1 MANRFFKG
9 SSTRGWG
16 LGTQSSQSTQGRKF
30 SAISAVSA
38 FIVVVGV
45 AVGSS
50 AQTPERTRTEA
61 LARRATER
69 LQALQREADR
79 LAAEERTLLGDL
91 RTFEVERQIKAEEL
105 KRIDGDATKV
115 QLDLDQTATRMDT
128 LQASA
133 RAELPD
139 LQQRLVELYKLGQA
153 RYLRLLLATPDL
165 RRLGQSTRTV
175 AALAKLDRDRVASHA
190 RTLAELKKA
199 RASLETRRAEF
210 TALRAAAEKA
220 QAAAQRAA
228 QAKTDLI
235 RDIDKRRDLNAQLSS
250 ELQTAQQKLQT
261 ALRDL
266 AAGAPAAESAQL
278 PLRPFRGALDW
289 PVNGTVIRR
298 FGHGSAANGVE
309 ISAREGASAVAVHD
323 GTVAFA
329 GPFTGFGN
337 LVIVDHGAQT
347 FSLYGDL
354 LDIGVKQGARVEHGQ
369 PVGTAGPIPSGSD
382 GIYFELRVDA
392 HPVDPVQWLKK
403 R

>member
-1 MANRFFKG
+1 MANR
-9 SSTRGWG
+9 SSNCG
-16 LGTQSSQSTQGRKF
+16 LRIAGCGF
-30 SAISAVSA
+30 ALAALA
-38 FIVVVGV
+38 FLTPL
-45 AVGSS
+45 A
-50 AQTPERTRTEA
+50 AQIPAERARTEA

-79 LAAEERTLLGDL
+79 LATDERTLIGDL
-91 RTFEVERQIKAEEL
+91 RKLEIERQIKAEEL
-105 KRIDGDATKV
+105 KRVDADAAKV
-115 QLDLDQTATRMDT
+115 QTDRAAAASRMDA

-133 RAELPD
+133 QAELPE
-139 LQQRLVELYKLGQA
+139 LQQRLVEIYKLGQA
-153 RYLRLLLATPDL
+153 RYLRLLLSTPDL

-175 AALAKLDRDRVASHA
+175 AALAKLDRDRVATHQ
-190 RTLAELKKA
+190 RTLAELTRERKT
-199 RASLETRRAEF
+199 LETRGAELA
-210 TALRAAAEKA
+210 TLRAAADKA

-250 ELQTAQQKLQT
+250 ELQTAQQKLQGT
-261 ALRDL
+261 LRDL
-266 AAGAPAAESAQL
+266 ASGATAAEAAHL

-289 PVNGTVIRR
+289 PVNGTVTRR
-298 FGHGSAANGVE
+298 FGRGSNANGVE
-309 ISAREGASAVAVHD
+309 IAAPEGASALAVHD

-329 GPFTGFGN
+329 GPFAGFGN

-354 LDIGVKQGARVEHGQ
+354 LDIGVKKGARIEHGQ

-392 HPVDPVQWLKK
+392 RPVDPLQWLKK